1 MNAEEEI
8 KTLLEVARRLHVGL
22 IQMHVIAGPRF
33 RAQDVFAGYEQG
45 FQRAIGELAKINGI
59 PLETVVLWEK
69 EIEKHAGDLSLEE
82 FAKGGIAAQKA
93 VDAWEQSVKENPPK
107 RVV

>member
-1 MNAEEEI
+1 
-8 KTLLEVARRLHVGL
+8 
-22 IQMHVIAGPRF
+22 
-33 RAQDVFAGYEQG
+33 
-45 FQRAIGELAKINGI
+45 
-59 PLETVVLWEK
+59 VLWEK